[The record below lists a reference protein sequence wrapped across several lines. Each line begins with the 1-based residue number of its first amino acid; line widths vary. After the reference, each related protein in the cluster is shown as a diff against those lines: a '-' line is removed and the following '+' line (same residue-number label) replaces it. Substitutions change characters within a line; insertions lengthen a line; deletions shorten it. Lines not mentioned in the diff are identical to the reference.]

1 MKRDAPTPS
10 ASSCASDLFKQSPH
24 LIEVYLT
31 LNDVGKVSMSG
42 RPFMDSAESM
52 RRNYMKTHEDLVAF
66 YEKAKKITDLHCFP
80 DEFIALQPLSDQ
92 FKKDFKLFY
101 AACRHL
107 RDDNEYLKLNGD
119 EKALRSL
126 RLLKVGLSLFML
138 SIFGDGLKESWT
150 FAPSTV
156 GEGNEGDTREESF
169 AMSDCQFQRCERCD
183 GHDYLIEITDAA
195 TQMSGFRDPRHPFAG
210 VFDGVEFYDWSTF
223 FEDLI
228 AYIIYDCGIGL
239 RFVRYW
245 MKYLLIE
252 CGTTVYAYECQGDG
266 ADWFYQSDIDG
277 GNQTLTD
284 CATDNVYHE
293 HSKNNPNFADLI
305 RFEESQKSDF
315 RQLGFKEFMRRFIY

>member
-10 ASSCASDLFKQSPH
+10 ASSRASDLFKQSPD
-24 LIEVYLT
+24 LIRAYLT
-31 LNDVGKVSMSG
+31 LHDVGMFSVSG
-42 RPFMDSAESM
+42 RPFKDSAESM
-52 RRNYMKTHEDLVAF
+52 RRNYMKTHKYLIDF
-66 YEKAKKITDLHCFP
+66 YEKAKKITDLHSF
-80 DEFIALQPLSDQ
+80 DDFIALQPLSHLFETDL
-92 FKKDFKLFY
+92 KLFY

-107 RDDNEYLKLNGD
+107 HEDNEYLKLNDD

-126 RLLKVGLSLFML
+126 RLLKVGLCLFML
-138 SIFGDGLKESWT
+138 SIWGDGLKESWT

-156 GEGNEGDTREESF
+156 GEGNEGDKREESF
-169 AMSDCQFQRCERCD
+169 AMSDCTFQRSECCNGYD
-183 GHDYLIEITDAA
+183 DLIEITDAA

-210 VFDGVEFYDWSTF
+210 VFDGVEFYAWSTF

-252 CGTTVYAYECQGDG
+252 CGTTVYAYDCQRDG
-266 ADWFYQSDIDG
+266 ADWFYQADIDG
-277 GNQTLTD
+277 GNETVTD
-284 CATDNVYHE
+284 CARNNVYHE

-305 RFEESQKSDF
+305 RFEEGQKSDF
-315 RQLGFKEFMRRFIY
+315 RRLGFKEFIDRFTY